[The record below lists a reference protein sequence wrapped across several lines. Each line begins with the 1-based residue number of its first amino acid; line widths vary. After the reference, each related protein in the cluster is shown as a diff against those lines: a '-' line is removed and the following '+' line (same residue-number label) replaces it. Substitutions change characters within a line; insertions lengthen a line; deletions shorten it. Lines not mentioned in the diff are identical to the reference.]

1 MQREPKIAVVGGGI
15 AGMMAALR
23 LARAGC
29 NVTLFEAAD
38 QLGGK
43 IRTETFGLNGSS
55 VSIDCGP
62 TVFSLKPLFEEMF
75 DAMGLDFDALVET
88 IPEPL
93 LARHV
98 WPSGTGD
105 VVSLD
110 LHTDAAQSAE
120 AIGTFSGRQDAAAFR
135 ALLDHVGYVFRSVD
149 QCFMRAVSPSAPGL
163 VASLPL
169 LGLPLLLKARPW
181 QSVWSYLKA
190 HFADPRL
197 VQLFARYST
206 YCGGNPMKT
215 SALLLLVL
223 QAEFAGIWSL
233 KGGMASLA
241 KALDRQLRQA
251 GVTVKTSA
259 AVARIDVAA
268 GCLKGVQLADG
279 NGYAFDGLVMAGD
292 VSALRS
298 LLDDGAKA
306 KAPRPVDAPHR
317 SNSAA
322 TLTGVCT
329 LSGPTSGTIS
339 GQTTAKHTVFF
350 SADYE
355 REFAEIAGGR
365 IPDDPT
371 LYMNRNALDRDIAGE
386 PGGEDVAGI
395 FCIANARALQSP
407 GEQQVPLPGAGHQT
421 GRDGVDPLSEER
433 ELWQNRI
440 EWKFRS
446 MGLELTHK
454 SMPKITLPQ
463 DFAARYPS
471 SGGAL
476 FGRAPHGMLASFLR
490 PGLRSRIRGLY
501 LASGSAHPSAGVPMA
516 ALSGFTAAGAALADL
531 ASMKRLHPVATF
543 GGTSTL

>member
-29 NVTLFEAAD
+29 NVTLFEAAG

-43 IRTETFGLNGSS
+43 IRTETFDLDGSS

-62 TVFSLKPLFEEMF
+62 TVFSLKPLFDEMF
-75 DAMGLDFDALVET
+75 DTMGLDFDALVEAT
-88 IPEPL
+88 PEPL
-93 LARHV
+93 LARHF
-98 WPSGTGD
+98 WPSDTEE

-110 LHTDAAQSAE
+110 LYTDTEQSVDAVG
-120 AIGTFSGRQDAAAFR
+120 AFSGRRDADAFR
-135 ALLDHVGYVFRSVD
+135 ALLDHARYVFRSVD
-149 QCFMRAVSPSAPGL
+149 QCFMRAVSPSAPRL
-163 VASLPL
+163 IASLPL

-181 QSVWSYLKA
+181 QSVWTYLKA
-190 HFADPRL
+190 HFSDPRL
-197 VQLFARYST
+197 IQLFARYST

-233 KGGMASLA
+233 KGGMAALA
-241 KALDRQLRQA
+241 RAMETPLWQA
-251 GVTVKTSA
+251 GVTIKTGA

-268 GCLKGVQLADG
+268 GTLTGVQLADG
-279 NGYAFDGLVMAGD
+279 DRYAFDGLVMAGD
-292 VSALRS
+292 VSALQPM
-298 LLDDGAKA
+298 LEDGSKA
-306 KAPRPVDAPHR
+306 KAPRPVDAAYR

-322 TLTGVCT
+322 TLTGVCA
-329 LSGPTSGTIS
+329 LSGPTSGKTS
-339 GQTTAKHTVFF
+339 GRMTAKHTVFF
-350 SADYE
+350 SADYA

-371 LYMNRNALDRDIAGE
+371 IYMNRTALNIGSQGL
-386 PGGEDVAGI
+386 PGGQDMSGI
-395 FCIANARALQSP
+395 FCIANARALQRHD
-407 GEQQVPLPGAGHQT
+407 ERRVPLSDADHRAGTDGA
-421 GRDGVDPLSEER
+421 DILSEER
-433 ELWQNRI
+433 ELWRSKI
-440 EWKFRS
+440 ELKFRS
-446 MGLELTHK
+446 MGLELIHE
-454 SMPKITLPQ
+454 SVPKITLPQ
-463 DFAARYPS
+463 DFAARYPG

-516 ALSGFTAAGAALADL
+516 ALSGYTAAGAALADL
-531 ASMKRLHPVATF
+531 ALMKRLHPAATF
-543 GGTSTL
+543 GGTST